1 MIKLINNDKQE
12 RSAIGMV
19 SKPKLGIRFG
29 EALVGEGN
37 EVAHI
42 DLILGD
48 KDGPAGIGFAFGL
61 AHQSRGHT
69 KLFAVITPNLPA
81 KPFTLIV
88 PKVTIENMK
97 QAEMIFGPAQYAVA
111 KAVADSVAEGVIP
124 KDIVDDIV
132 IICGVFIHPAAK
144 DQDKVFQY
152 NYEAVKLAIKRAMNN
167 EPTIDEI
174 LAKKD
179 TATHPFYQ
187 KK

>member
-1 MIKLINNDKQE
+1 MSSI
-12 RSAIGMV
+12 

-42 DLILGD
+42 DLIIGD
-48 KDGPAGIGFAFGL
+48 KDGPAGIAFAFGL

-69 KLFAVITPNLPA
+69 KLYAVITPNWPA

-111 KAVADSVAEGVIP
+111 KAVVDSVAEGVIP
-124 KDIVDDIV
+124 KDIVDDVV
-132 IICGVFIHPAAK
+132 IIAGVFIHPAAK
-144 DQDKVFQY
+144 DPDKVYQY
-152 NYEAVKLAIKRAMNN
+152 NYEAVKLAIKRAMTG
-167 EPTIDEI
+167 EPKIDDI
-174 LAKKD
+174 LAQKD
-179 TATHPFYQ
+179 KLAHPFYQ